1 MYRIKLRSVNLISN
15 TSKSSIRYFN
25 SSKLLLNQ
33 LDNNKI
39 ELPDKD
45 LTIRKFNFPSHTIT
59 VNEINKNLKN
69 NLKNLND
76 LNSEKITL
84 NGWIDGIPRKIGKNL
99 IFAHFRDINGDL
111 TQIVAKDEIHSK
123 LLRSSKPEDSL
134 SITGYINP
142 KKNSQNNEISNENNN
157 ENENVNEIQW
167 ELNID
172 EIHVLNNSDV
182 KVSQLESLKSIPS
195 AYPPEYRYLQ
205 LRLPKYQNALK
216 LRSKTASIIR
226 NVFYSKNFT
235 EIETPLLF
243 KSTPEGAKEFLVP
256 TRRKSFF
263 YALPQSPQQYKQLLM
278 ASGVK
283 NYFQIAKCFR
293 DEDLRADRQ
302 PEFTQIDMEMS
313 FAKSEDVQEVI
324 ETLITSVWKEIRKV
338 PIYAIKDGDKMIE
351 LSKDEHFPKLKYNEA
366 LSKYGIDKP
375 DLRSTIEF
383 KNLNK
388 FFKPIDENEIKE
400 FKTLEICILKKAFDI
415 NDKKQIKNLPKS
427 LFDENEYKTRKPM
440 ILPIKRQEDLIEW
453 VNKIKGFEL
462 IESNINVN
470 GELTKDLNIEIG
482 DIIAISNRADL
493 TYENPTPLG
502 RFRQIAIKEF
512 PNKWLRKLINKD
524 NGEILPESEQPK
536 FDDTFIGTWLVE
548 FPLFSPIELD
558 SETTNIKQDYPKYD
572 YQKFEST
579 HHPFTMANLEDYEYL
594 KTNPLKVRG
603 DHYDLVINGVECGGG
618 SRRVHD
624 SNLQR
629 YIFTQILGV
638 KDPDYLFGH
647 LLNALSAGCP
657 PHAGLAIGFDRLCAM
672 LLGSQSIRDVVAF
685 PKTQTGSDP
694 VVGSPSQVPENTLKT
709 YYVKTLE

>member
-15 TSKSSIRYFN
+15 TRRSSIRNFN

-33 LDNNKI
+33 SDNNKI

-59 VNEINKNLKN
+59 VNEINRNLQKDSN
-69 NLKNLND
+69 DLTNLN
-76 LNSEKITL
+76 SKKVTL

-142 KKNSQNNEISNENNN
+142 KKISKDGDSPNE
-157 ENENVNEIQW
+157 NEIQW

-172 EIHVLNNSDV
+172 EVHVLNNSDV
-182 KVSQLESLKSIPS
+182 KVSQLESLKSTPS

-216 LRSKTASIIR
+216 LRSKTASIVR

-324 ETLITSVWKEIRKV
+324 EALITSVWKEIRQL
-338 PIYAIKDGDKMIE
+338 PIYAIKDGDKMVE

-383 KNLNK
+383 KNLNN
-388 FFKPIDENEIKE
+388 FFKPIDANEINE

-427 LFDENEYKTRKPM
+427 LFDENEYKTRKPF
-440 ILPIKRQEDLIEW
+440 ILPIKRQEDLTEW

-462 IESNINVN
+462 IESTANGN
-470 GELTKDLNIEIG
+470 GELNKSLNIEIG
-482 DIIAISNRADL
+482 DIIAISNRAEL

-512 PNKWLRKLINKD
+512 PNKWLRKLINKE
-524 NGEILPESEQPK
+524 NGEILDDSQQPK
-536 FDDTFIGTWLVE
+536 FEDTFIGTWLVE
-548 FPLFSPIELD
+548 FPLFSPVEL
-558 SETTNIKQDYPKYD
+558 
-572 YQKFEST
+572 
-579 HHPFTMANLEDYEYL
+579 
-594 KTNPLKVRG
+594 
-603 DHYDLVINGVECGGG
+603 
-618 SRRVHD
+618 
-624 SNLQR
+624 
-629 YIFTQILGV
+629 
-638 KDPDYLFGH
+638 
-647 LLNALSAGCP
+647 
-657 PHAGLAIGFDRLCAM
+657 
-672 LLGSQSIRDVVAF
+672 
-685 PKTQTGSDP
+685 
-694 VVGSPSQVPENTLKT
+694 
-709 YYVKTLE
+709 